1 MSLRQFLIST
11 KFLKHLGIAVLAAFI
26 VLLLTMQILKI
37 YTRHGDEYNLPDYTG
52 LTVQELDEY
61 KLGSKMEF
69 IINDSVYNEK
79 KEPGTILEQNPL
91 PSSKVKEGRKIYL
104 TIVTETPEKVKMPN
118 LKDLSLRQSMSL
130 LETYGLKINKL
141 KYKKDIARN
150 AVLQQK
156 HNDTII
162 EPGSKIYKGAEIDL
176 VLGKGR
182 ENKMVNIPF
191 LIGLKQE
198 EAMRTLYT
206 NSLNVGE
213 QYFLDSEDTSHLR
226 VYSTEPGC
234 TENNRVKIGSYI
246 DLYFRSDKN
255 FDFQELINSFTIQ
268 DTIQMDSTLI
278 KDEFFEEDIELE

>member
-1 MSLRQFLIST
+1 MSLRQFLISKT
-11 KFLKHLGIAVLAAFI
+11 FLKHLGFAVVAAFI
-26 VLLLTMQILKI
+26 VLLLVFQILKV
-37 YTRHGDEYNLPDYTG
+37 YTHHGEEYTLPDYKG

-61 KLGSKMEF
+61 KLGSKLEF
-69 IINDSVYNEK
+69 VINDSVYDEK

-91 PSSKVKEGRKIYL
+91 PNSKVKEGRKIYL

-118 LKDLSLRQSMSL
+118 LKDLSLRQSISL
-130 LETYGLKINKL
+130 LETYGLEINQL

-156 HNDTII
+156 HNDTIV
-162 EPGSKIYKGAEIDL
+162 EPGSRIHKGAGIDL
-176 VLGKGR
+176 VLGKGL
-182 ENKMVNIPF
+182 EETMVEVPF
-191 LIGLKQE
+191 LIGLKQQ
-198 EAMRTLYT
+198 EARRVLYA

-234 TENNRVKIGSYI
+234 TENIRVEMGSYV

-255 FDFQELINSFTIQ
+255 FDFQELIDSFTIQ
-268 DTIQMDSTLI
+268 DTIQSDSTLI
-278 KDEFFEEDIELE
+278 NDEFFEEDIELE